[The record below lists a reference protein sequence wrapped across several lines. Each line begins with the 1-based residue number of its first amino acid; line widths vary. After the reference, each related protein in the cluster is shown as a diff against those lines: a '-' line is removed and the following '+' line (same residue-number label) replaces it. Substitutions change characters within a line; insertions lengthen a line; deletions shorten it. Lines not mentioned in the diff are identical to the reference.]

1 MNAIGIRHNGHKRQ
15 SWYVESLPGDGGVDW
30 GYTTKVDQAIPL
42 SPYWQKRFRANC
54 RAVGVSCSFVPVDAL
69 RVPNPLSRVKV
80 GSPSMLTGE
89 APTKRLR
96 KRRAKTEQ
104 LPAGYYANPLS
115 RVKVGSPSQRP
126 SLLVVSEHGDPS
138 PRLKK
143 RRAKTAALKRPGAYA
158 NPVESLYPAGG
169 RENPYR
175 VEYKNPGAKI
185 WLYVGSFVNK
195 GLAEQYARAYF
206 AAHPTKA
213 VRVVSSRQPAFSSKG
228 IALAQYE

>member
-1 MNAIGIRHNGHKRQ
+1 MNAIGIRHNGHKRA

-54 RAVGVSCSFVPVDAL
+54 RAVGVTCSFVPVDAM
-69 RVPNPLSRVKV
+69 REPNPLSRVKV

-96 KRRAKTEQ
+96 KRRAKTES

-126 SLLVVSEHGDPS
+126 SLLVVSEQGDPS

-158 NPVESLYPAGG
+158 NPRTFRVQLKSDRPIPLTHGG
-169 RENPYR
+169 DNTWRE
-175 VEYKNPGAKI
+175 
-185 WLYVGSFVNK
+185 VGLFHQK
-195 GLAEQYARAYF
+195 QHAEDYARALHRMHSF
-206 AAHPTKA
+206 AS
-213 VRVVSSRQPAFSSKG
+213 VRVVS
-228 IALAQYE
+228 